1 MSRAFSRHT
10 GIAINVFMS
19 STRFAPLLFRF
30 DPSSSFCRGRSN
42 FEIDLFPSRI
52 TRCFE
57 SKFYSQARES
67 NRTTKN
73 HVYLRANNFF
83 QIQRSIAQWLS
94 SSRKC
99 PALNLYLYHF
109 FHSFETNVVSTK
121 LHLLY
126 KNRSNTTRTRS
137 VSTIQKLRS
146 WEEKRLSTRRWKN
159 KKTEEKW
166 INGRRRSCPPKME
179 EAERSGRRLIVA
191 WWHVNPARLLEITPY
206 YPRHSHRVARGPVFA
221 AGPAAIVKPRFHGR
235 SLVLRRLSLIPLWP
249 TVTCLHYECT
259 RRGKR
264 EGEVEDSWWR
274 RGGIDLNLDS
284 NRVDWGLITIL

>member
-19 STRFAPLLFRF
+19 SIRFAPLLFRF

-52 TRCFE
+52 TRRFE

-67 NRTTKN
+67 NQTTKN

-126 KNRSNTTRTRS
+126 KNRSTERTLPELALYRQFKS
-137 VSTIQKLRS
+137 Y
-146 WEEKRLSTRRWKN
+146 
-159 KKTEEKW
+159 
-166 INGRRRSCPPKME
+166 
-179 EAERSGRRLIVA
+179 A
-191 WWHVNPARLLEITPY
+191 
-206 YPRHSHRVARGPVFA
+206 
-221 AGPAAIVKPRFHGR
+221 
-235 SLVLRRLSLIPLWP
+235 
-249 TVTCLHYECT
+249 
-259 RRGKR
+259 RGKR
-264 EGEVEDSWWR
+264 NAFQRREGGKTKKRKKNE
-274 RGGIDLNLDS
+274 
-284 NRVDWGLITIL
+284 